1 MLCLEELLGML
12 RERLDEH
19 NENRVEV
26 QNKLDE
32 MCAKIMGMQTRW
44 RTELG
49 MKSPQGTRTTKSRSS
64 VSSRSSTKVEGK
76 KEEPG

>member
-32 MCAKIMGMQTRW
+32 MRAKN
-44 RTELG
+44 
-49 MKSPQGTRTTKSRSS
+49 
-64 VSSRSSTKVEGK
+64 
-76 KEEPG
+76 PGGRRLAGGQNWG